1 MTVKRLFLL
10 SSAVFANES
19 QVHKGLLCWQVE
31 RDISPPFLSGEE
43 LYNVVLEYGDIMFG
57 FQSSK

>member
-1 MTVKRLFLL
+1 M
-10 SSAVFANES
+10 N
-19 QVHKGLLCWQVE
+19 HKFTKDCFVGKVE

-43 LYNVVLEYGDIMFG
+43 LYNGVLEYGDIMFG